1 MTRSSTTAF
10 NNAAASDTVE
20 PFFAA
25 KLEFESGATR
35 IWTGIGDISF
45 EAGSGSETFIGGG
58 GLVGVSQVEETNDI
72 QSSGIT
78 FTLTGIDSSLVTLAL
93 TENYQ
98 GKNATLYLGLISSG
112 SVVADPYILFRGF
125 MDTMDIGD
133 TGETATIQVKAEN
146 RLVALQKAK
155 PRRFTQVDQELIDS
169 TDKGFE
175 FVNDLQDK
183 TITWGTGK
191 ADQGLPPPSTIND
204 INVGISI
211 PIGGFPMVSDARLK
225 DDLEQIG
232 EKKVG
237 NKLYPYYRWK
247 WNDLAEGLP
256 LSKPEGLL
264 AQDILEDYPDA
275 IGSYKGYLTIDY
287 EILNAY

>member
-1 MTRSSTTAF
+1 M
-10 NNAAASDTVE
+10 
-20 PFFAA
+20 
-25 KLEFESGATR
+25 
-35 IWTGIGDISF
+35 
-45 EAGSGSETFIGGG
+45 
-58 GLVGVSQVEETNDI
+58 VS
-72 QSSGIT
+72 
-78 FTLTGIDSSLVTLAL
+78 
-93 TENYQ
+93 
-98 GKNATLYLGLISSG
+98 
-112 SVVADPYILFRGF
+112 
-125 MDTMDIGD
+125 
-133 TGETATIQVKAEN
+133 AEN

-191 ADQGLPPPSTIND
+191 ADQGLPPPDVSQPNPYIN
-204 INVGISI
+204 I
-211 PIGGFPMVSDARLK
+211 PVGGFPGISDARLK

-247 WNDLAEGLP
+247 WNELAKGFP

-264 AQDILEDYPDA
+264 AQDLLEDYPDA

-287 EILNAY
+287 GILNAY